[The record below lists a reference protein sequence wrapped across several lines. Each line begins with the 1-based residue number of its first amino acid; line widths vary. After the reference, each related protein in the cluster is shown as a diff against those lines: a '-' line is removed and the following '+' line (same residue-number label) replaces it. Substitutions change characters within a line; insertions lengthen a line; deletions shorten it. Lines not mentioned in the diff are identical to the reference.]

1 MAKYPPHSGHP
12 RRTRNLRKLSGLT
25 EGLIAPAMRKRGQVL
40 AKIVAAWPDIAK
52 EAHEWCLPVDIHFPQ
67 NSRIQATLTLSVA
80 SGRGPHIQQIAP
92 EICKR
97 INSHCGYAVVS
108 RIKIR
113 QDFMPS
119 RQQQSADQTARHS
132 DARHRDARHS
142 DKADNSGK
150 LTLAR
155 LEKATANIQSPA
167 LRAALIRLGQ
177 RLP

>member
-1 MAKYPPHSGHP
+1 MVKYPPHSGHP
-12 RRTRNLRKLSGLT
+12 RRTRNLRRLSGLT

-40 AKIVAAWPDIAK
+40 AKIVAAWPEIAK
-52 EAHEWCLPVDIHFPQ
+52 EVHEWCLPADIHFPQ

-108 RIKIR
+108 RIRIR

-119 RQQQSADQTARHS
+119 RHQQTADQAVRHGDKRDSS
-132 DARHRDARHS
+132 DR
-142 DKADNSGK
+142 

-155 LEKATANIQSPA
+155 LEKATATIQSPE

-177 RLP
+177 SLS

>member
-52 EAHEWCLPVDIHFPQ
+52 EAHEWCLPADIHFPQ

-132 DARHRDARHS
+132 DARHS

>member
-1 MAKYPPHSGHP
+1 MVKHPTHSGHP
-12 RRTRNLRKLSGLT
+12 RRARNLRRLSGLT

-52 EAHEWCLPVDIHFPQ
+52 EAHKWCLPADIHFPQ
-67 NSRIQATLTLSVA
+67 NSRFQATLTLSVA

-97 INSHCGYAVVS
+97 INSYCGYAVVS

-119 RQQQSADQTARHS
+119 RQQQPADQTARHGNKGDSS
-132 DARHRDARHS
+132 D
-142 DKADNSGK
+142 K

-155 LEKATANIQSPA
+155 LEKATATIQSPE

-177 RLP
+177 RLS

>member
-1 MAKYPPHSGHP
+1 MVKYPPYSGHP
-12 RRTRNLRKLSGLT
+12 SRTRNLRRLSGLT

-40 AKIVAAWPDIAK
+40 AKIVTAWPEIAK
-52 EAHEWCLPVDIHFPQ
+52 EVHEWCLPADIHFPQ

-108 RIKIR
+108 RIRIR
-113 QDFMPS
+113 QDFMSS
-119 RQQQSADQTARHS
+119 RYQQTDDQAARHGDKGVGS
-132 DARHRDARHS
+132 DR
-142 DKADNSGK
+142 

-155 LEKATANIQSPA
+155 LEKVTATIQSPE

-177 RLP
+177 GLS

>member
-1 MAKYPPHSGHP
+1 MVKYPSHSGHL
-12 RRTRNLRKLSGLT
+12 RRTRNLRRLSGLT

-40 AKIVAAWPDIAK
+40 AKIVTAWPEIAK
-52 EAHEWCLPVDIHFPQ
+52 EVHEWCLPADIHFPQ

-108 RIKIR
+108 RIRIR
-113 QDFMPS
+113 QDFMSS
-119 RQQQSADQTARHS
+119 RYQQTDDQAARHGDKGVRS
-132 DARHRDARHS
+132 DR
-142 DKADNSGK
+142 

-155 LEKATANIQSPA
+155 LEKVTATIQSPE

-177 RLP
+177 GLS

>member
-12 RRTRNLRKLSGLT
+12 RRTRNLRRLSGLT

-40 AKIVAAWPDIAK
+40 AKIVAAWPEIAK
-52 EAHEWCLPVDIHFPQ
+52 EVHEWCLPADIHFPQ

-108 RIKIR
+108 RIRIR
-113 QDFMPS
+113 QILC
-119 RQQQSADQTARHS
+119 RH
-132 DARHRDARHS
+132 AIN
-142 DKADNSGK
+142 K
-150 LTLAR
+150 
-155 LEKATANIQSPA
+155 Q
-167 LRAALIRLGQ
+167 LIRPPVMAIRGIV
-177 RLP
+177 RTG

>member
-12 RRTRNLRKLSGLT
+12 RRTRNLRRLSSLT

-52 EAHEWCLPVDIHFPQ
+52 EIHEWCLPADIHFPQ
-67 NSRIQATLTLSVA
+67 NSRMQATLTLSVA

-97 INSHCGYAVVS
+97 INSHCGYSVVN
-108 RIKIR
+108 RIRIR

-119 RQQQSADQTARHS
+119 RQQQPADQAARHGDKGDSS
-132 DARHRDARHS
+132 DR
-142 DKADNSGK
+142 

-155 LEKATANIQSPA
+155 LEKATATIQSPE

-177 RLP
+177 SLS

>member
-1 MAKYPPHSGHP
+1 
-12 RRTRNLRKLSGLT
+12 
-25 EGLIAPAMRKRGQVL
+25 
-40 AKIVAAWPDIAK
+40 WPEIAK
-52 EAHEWCLPVDIHFPQ
+52 EVHEWCLPADIHFPQ

-97 INSHCGYAVVS
+97 VNSHCGYSVVS
-108 RIKIR
+108 RIRIR

-119 RQQQSADQTARHS
+119 RQQQPADQAARHG
-132 DARHRDARHS
+132 
-142 DKADNSGK
+142 DKGDSSGR

-155 LEKATANIQSPA
+155 LEKATATIQSPE

-177 RLP
+177 SLS

>member
-1 MAKYPPHSGHP
+1 MVKHPTHSGHP
-12 RRTRNLRKLSGLT
+12 RRTRNLRRLSGLT
-25 EGLIAPAMRKRGQVL
+25 EGLIAPAMRTRGQVL

-52 EAHEWCLPVDIHFPQ
+52 EAHKWCLPADIHFPQ

-97 INSHCGYAVVS
+97 INSYCGYAVVS

-119 RQQQSADQTARHS
+119 RQQQPADQTARHGNNGDSS
-132 DARHRDARHS
+132 D
-142 DKADNSGK
+142 K

-155 LEKATANIQSPA
+155 LEKATATIQSPE

-177 RLP
+177 RLS

>member
-1 MAKYPPHSGHP
+1 MTKYPPQSGHP
-12 RRTRNLRKLSGLT
+12 RRTRNLRRLSGLT

-40 AKIVAAWPDIAK
+40 AKIVAAWPEIAK
-52 EAHEWCLPVDIHFPQ
+52 EVHEWCLPADIHFPQ

-97 INSHCGYAVVS
+97 VNSHCGYSVVS
-108 RIKIR
+108 RIRIR
-113 QDFMPS
+113 QDFMSS
-119 RQQQSADQTARHS
+119 RYQQTDDQAARHGDKGVGS
-132 DARHRDARHS
+132 DR
-142 DKADNSGK
+142 

-155 LEKATANIQSPA
+155 LEKVTATIQSPE

-177 RLP
+177 GLS

>member
-52 EAHEWCLPVDIHFPQ
+52 EAHEWCLPADIHFPQ
-67 NSRIQATLTLSVA
+67 NSRIQSTLTLSVA

-108 RIKIR
+108 RIRIR

-119 RQQQSADQTARHS
+119 HHRQPADQTARHG
-132 DARHRDARHS
+132 
-142 DKADNSGK
+142 DKGDSLDR

-155 LEKATANIQSPA
+155 LEKATATIQCPE

-177 RLP
+177 SLS

>member
-1 MAKYPPHSGHP
+1 MVKHPTHSGHP
-12 RRTRNLRKLSGLT
+12 RRTRNLRRLSGLT

-52 EAHEWCLPVDIHFPQ
+52 EAHKWCLPADIHFPH
-67 NSRIQATLTLSVA
+67 NSRFQATLTLSVA

-97 INSHCGYAVVS
+97 INSYCGYAVVS

-119 RQQQSADQTARHS
+119 RQQQPADQTARHGNKGDSS
-132 DARHRDARHS
+132 D
-142 DKADNSGK
+142 K

-155 LEKATANIQSPA
+155 LEKATATIQSPE

-177 RLP
+177 RLS

>member
-12 RRTRNLRKLSGLT
+12 RRTRNLRRLSGLT

-40 AKIVAAWPDIAK
+40 VKIVAAWPDIAK
-52 EAHEWCLPVDIHFPQ
+52 EVHEWCLPADIHFRQ

-97 INSHCGYAVVS
+97 INSHCGYAVVN
-108 RIKIR
+108 RIRIR

-119 RQQQSADQTARHS
+119 RHQQTTDQAARHGDKGVGS
-132 DARHRDARHS
+132 DR
-142 DKADNSGK
+142 

-155 LEKATANIQSPA
+155 LEKVTATIQSPE

-177 RLP
+177 GLS